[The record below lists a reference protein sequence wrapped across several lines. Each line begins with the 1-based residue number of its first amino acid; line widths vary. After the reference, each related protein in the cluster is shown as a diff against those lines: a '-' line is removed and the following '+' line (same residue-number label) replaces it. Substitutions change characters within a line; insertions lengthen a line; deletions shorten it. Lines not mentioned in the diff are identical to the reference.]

1 MQEEA
6 EAQTANDVKDGTTV
20 KVVPQTIASPIV
32 EPGKERKAPD
42 AFTET
47 TPMGW
52 YEWLKVR
59 PSITRLFIIN

>member
-6 EAQTANDVKDGTTV
+6 EAQSTDEVKDGATV
-20 KVVPQTIASPIV
+20 KVVPQTETTPIV
-32 EPGKERKAPD
+32 EPVKERKAPD

-52 YEWLKVR
+52 YEWLKV
-59 PSITRLFIIN
+59 SIHHVPIDH